1 MKIFKAFDI
10 PVELHP
16 TWVFFIAFISFLG
29 TKSAASNPT
38 EFAVGFF
45 VFFAIFTY
53 VFSFVVLHEFG
64 HALTAKHFGYE
75 VRKIGLYPFG
85 GIAFVDGSFS
95 SCPKHEFW
103 ITFFGPFVNVVLF
116 LITGAL
122 MALTKSIAGENILF
136 HILKIGFYSNLVMFL
151 FNLLP
156 IYPMDGGRIMR
167 SLLVHKFGNAG
178 LKYALWVS
186 ASVCAPVS
194 VLAMMNGYWMAGIIM
209 PIMLLQGFAE
219 TKTREMCA
227 AVEDDLV
234 KYVVGQMK
242 TARDSGNFNSVGFTD
257 QEAEN
262 LARHL
267 VIITTKKLKFADGD
281 KLLGALNS
289 LKLLDKAW
297 LKAIKIPAK
306 EWNTKRDEFWFEDQQ

>member
-1 MKIFKAFDI
+1 
-10 PVELHP
+10 
-16 TWVFFIAFISFLG
+16 
-29 TKSAASNPT
+29 
-38 EFAVGFF
+38 
-45 VFFAIFTY
+45 
-53 VFSFVVLHEFG
+53 
-64 HALTAKHFGYE
+64 
-75 VRKIGLYPFG
+75 
-85 GIAFVDGSFS
+85 
-95 SCPKHEFW
+95 
-103 ITFFGPFVNVVLF
+103 
-116 LITGAL
+116 
-122 MALTKSIAGENILF
+122 
-136 HILKIGFYSNLVMFL
+136 
-151 FNLLP
+151 
-156 IYPMDGGRIMR
+156 MR